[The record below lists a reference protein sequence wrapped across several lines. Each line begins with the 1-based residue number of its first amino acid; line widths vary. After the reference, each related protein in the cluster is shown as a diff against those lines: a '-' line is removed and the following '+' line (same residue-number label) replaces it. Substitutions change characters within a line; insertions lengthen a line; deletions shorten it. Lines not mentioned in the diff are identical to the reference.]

1 MAYSMMWY
9 GFITIITLGVVF
21 VVVGLPF
28 VQNQNRWLN
37 DVSTLNGLLTLAVAL
52 YALAVITLHTT
63 LGKRNGKADRFRGF
77 FVHAGLAAAPI
88 APLFLTWETKPL
100 VKDNIHCLKN
110 KRPEERPLVQGTS
123 YVVNSDSE
131 CVYVKRDDSNP
142 PKSQDSTSF
151 AASDNSD
158 S

>member
-1 MAYSMMWY
+1 MEEYIA
-9 GFITIITLGVVF
+9 FTLIAIGVVF

-37 DVSTLNGLLTLAVAL
+37 DVSTLNCLLTFAVAL

-110 KRPEERPLVQGTS
+110 RGSEERPLVQGTS
-123 YVVNSDSE
+123 YVVNSDGE
-131 CVYVKRDDSNP
+131 CVYVKRDSTEP
-142 PKSQDSTSF
+142 PTETCT
-151 AASDNSD
+151 
-158 S
+158 